1 MPYPPVMRLLAAL
14 ISFLTVFSEAN
25 AAEGAWKKHVFDFNN
40 SSLNFETDVPGDST
54 VETVTMEDAEPGS
67 IGRVK
72 IVGKVTPGTD
82 GQQVETTIVAYDL
95 RSPPAALRICKFE
108 TELDGYTPR
117 STFTSQDLTEANVFA
132 TQSDNGKPK
141 GAILSHCFARGTNAL
156 AIHFVVKVSGEPT
169 QDAAKKALSE
179 LDGYSIAFLRNLQ
192 FSDGKQAN
200 FGDSMQSV
208 PLNIGERKIDLQIPT
223 GWEIPINDFRGP
235 LPAELHMIRRSGDQD
250 VGLIWL
256 FVQPMAEK
264 PDMEKT
270 GAEIIRNY
278 FVKQTSDVDAP
289 VLLGTNE
296 NSTLSEQG
304 LTNREFRFSV
314 KTLKGEDIGVID
326 ATAVWKDNQLAVI
339 AEWSTWGQTARRN
352 EFFSRLPGMTAYD
365 LVRSAVLGVAL

>member
-1 MPYPPVMRLLAAL
+1 MLYPSVTHFFAAL
-14 ISFLTVFSEAN
+14 ISLLALFSETN
-25 AAEGAWKKHVFDFNN
+25 AAEGAWKRHVFDFNN
-40 SSLNFETDVPGDST
+40 SRLNFKTDVPGDAT
-54 VETVTMEDAEPGS
+54 VQTVTMEDAEPGS

-72 IVGKVTPGTD
+72 IVGKVTPGTG

-108 TELDGYTPR
+108 AELDGYTPR
-117 STFTSQDLTEANVFA
+117 STSTSQDLTEAKVFA

-141 GAILSHCFARGTNAL
+141 GAVLSNCFARGTNAL
-156 AIHFVVKVSGEPT
+156 AVHFIVKVSGEPT
-169 QDAAKKALSE
+169 QEAAQKALSE
-179 LDGYSIAFLRNLQ
+179 LDSYSIAFLRNLQ
-192 FSDGKQAN
+192 FADGKQAN

-208 PLNIGERKIDLQIPT
+208 PLSIGERKIDLQIPT

-264 PDMEKT
+264 PDIEKT

-289 VLLGTNE
+289 VLIGTNE

-314 KTLKGEDIGVID
+314 KTLKGKDIGVID

-339 AEWSTWGQTARRN
+339 SEWSTWGQTVDRN
-352 EFFSRLPGMTAYD
+352 TFFSRLPGMTAYD

>member
-1 MPYPPVMRLLAAL
+1 M
-14 ISFLTVFSEAN
+14 
-25 AAEGAWKKHVFDFNN
+25 
-40 SSLNFETDVPGDST
+40 
-54 VETVTMEDAEPGS
+54 
-67 IGRVK
+67 
-72 IVGKVTPGTD
+72 
-82 GQQVETTIVAYDL
+82 
-95 RSPPAALRICKFE
+95 
-108 TELDGYTPR
+108 
-117 STFTSQDLTEANVFA
+117 
-132 TQSDNGKPK
+132 
-141 GAILSHCFARGTNAL
+141 
-156 AIHFVVKVSGEPT
+156 KVSGEPT

-208 PLNIGERKIDLQIPT
+208 PLSIGERKIDLQIPT

-256 FVQPMAEK
+256 FVQPMTEK

>member
-1 MPYPPVMRLLAAL
+1 MPYPPVTRFLAAL
-14 ISFLTVFSEAN
+14 ISLLAAFSEAN
-25 AAEGAWKKHVFDFNN
+25 AAEGAWKKHLFDFNN
-40 SSLNFETDVPGDST
+40 PSLNFETDVPGDAT

-72 IVGKVTPGTD
+72 IVGKVTPGAN
-82 GQQVETTIVAYDL
+82 GQQVETTVLAYDL
-95 RSPPAALRICKFE
+95 LSPPAALRICRFE

-117 STFTSQDLTEANVFA
+117 SLVTSPDLTEATVFA
-132 TQSDNGKPK
+132 TQSEKGKPK
-141 GAILSHCFARGTNAL
+141 GGILSHCVAKGKNAL
-156 AIHFVVKVSGEPT
+156 SIHFVVKVSGEPT
-169 QDAAKKALSE
+169 REMANRALEE
-179 LDGYSIAFLRNLQ
+179 LDNYSETFLRNLQ

-200 FGDSMQSV
+200 FGDDMQSV
-208 PLNIGERKIDLQIPT
+208 PLHIGERKIDLQIPT
-223 GWEIPINDFRGP
+223 GWEIPINDFQGP
-235 LPAELHMIRRSGDQD
+235 LPAELHMIRRSRGQD

-264 PDMEKT
+264 PDMEKK

-278 FVKQTSDVDAP
+278 FVKQTSGADAP

-296 NSTLSEQG
+296 NSALSEQG

-326 ATAVWKDNQLAVI
+326 ATAVWKDSQLAVI
-339 AEWSTWGQTARRN
+339 SEWSTWTQTARRN

-365 LVRSAVLGVAL
+365 LVRSAVLGIAL